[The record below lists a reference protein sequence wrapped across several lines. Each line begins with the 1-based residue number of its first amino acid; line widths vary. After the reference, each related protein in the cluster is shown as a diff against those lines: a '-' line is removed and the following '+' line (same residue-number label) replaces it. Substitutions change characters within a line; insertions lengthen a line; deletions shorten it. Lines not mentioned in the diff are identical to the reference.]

1 MSENTGW
8 VKLHRQITENELYF
22 LEPFTKAQAW
32 IDIFLHANHE
42 DGSFQ
47 IRGNIVQIKRGQL
60 GWSELTMAKRWTWSR
75 DKVRRFLK
83 YLETRQ
89 QIEQQKSPLTTLI
102 TVINYEQYQSEK
114 QETRQ
119 QTIQQKDSRKTA
131 DDTQTRMIK
140 NDKNDKEVI
149 LHSKQSSQVN
159 ELMGIFY
166 KINPGLNFGNKTQR
180 GAMEWMIEKW
190 GLEKARN
197 TVEFACTVQGQQYAP
212 TITSPLQL
220 KNKIGDL
227 TTFFKKQNN
236 NSELPKAVRI

>member
-1 MSENTGW
+1 MSEKIGY
-8 VKLHRQITENELYF
+8 VKLHRKSLDSSVFQNANTWYVWSWCLM
-22 LEPFTKAQAW
+22 K
-32 IDIFLHANHE
+32 ANHE
-42 DGSFQ
+42 THKFPWNGGDMEVVAGQFITGIEKATKELHGISKQSFRTILTYLKNSGRVDLKSTNKFTLVTVLNWPKYQ
-47 IRGNIVQIKRGQL
+47 NDNKQL
-60 GWSELTMAKRWTWSR
+60 TNK
-75 DKVRRFLK
+75 
-83 YLETRQ
+83 Q
-89 QIEQQKSPLTTLI
+89 QTTNKQLTTYK
-102 TVINYEQYQSEK
+102 N
-114 QETRQ
+114 
-119 QTIQQKDSRKTA
+119 DN
-131 DDTQTRMIK
+131 

-149 LHSKQSSQVN
+149 LHSEQSSQVN

-227 TTFFKKQNN
+227 TTFFKKQNSNSN
-236 NSELPKAVRI
+236 NIRSL